1 MVESVKRFTIWS
13 DYEKMEDIEKLNYIS
28 VSPQVAV
35 KIGAQIIPVIVE
47 NATTEDYNYHEPIN
61 RVTFNMVMANKRI
74 NVV

>member
-13 DYEKMEDIEKLNYIS
+13 DFEKMEDIEKLNYIS

-35 KIGAQIIPVIVE
+35 RIGAQIIPVIVE